1 MRLLVEISLYPLTD
15 IFVFHVFFGGG
26 GGYSNNLLIHL
37 IKFCFVF
44 VGLIVSCFLK
54 RILHFFVS
62 LGHNLFFRRQSITK
76 VNIKK
81 IKTAELK
88 ACFKCFN
95 LTIEAFA
102 LLCCFVVF
110 NYHSIR
116 NLLTTEK
123 KESINHGRLFE
134 IFTVHLQVHVSICEI
149 LICTT
154 F

>member
-1 MRLLVEISLYPLTD
+1 M
-15 IFVFHVFFGGG
+15 FFKE
-26 GGYSNNLLIHL
+26 NFAF
-37 IKFCFVF
+37 FCFSWAQ
-44 VGLIVSCFLK
+44 LILSPTINYEGK
-54 RILHFFVS
+54 Y
-62 LGHNLFFRRQSITK
+62 
-76 VNIKK
+76 KK

-134 IFTVHLQVHVSICEI
+134 IFTLHLQVHVSICEI

-154 F
+154 FWFFVSLV